1 MTATD
6 HREAAWFTSSRSGNN
21 GSCVEVAFVADAVAT
36 RDSKDRSGPVL
47 TVAPDA
53 WQAFVTTVKNQHV

>member
-1 MTATD
+1 MAALD
-6 HREAAWFTSSRSGNN
+6 HRNAIWFTSSRSGNN
-21 GSCVEVAFVADAVAT
+21 GACVEVAFVPGGVAT

-53 WQAFVTTVKNQHV
+53 WRAFVTAVQNHHT

>member
-1 MTATD
+1 MVATD
-6 HREAAWFTSSRSGNN
+6 LAHARWFTSSRSGNN
-21 GSCVEVAFVADAVAT
+21 GACVVVAFVADAVAT

-53 WQAFVTTVKNQHV
+53 WQAFVTTVKNQHA